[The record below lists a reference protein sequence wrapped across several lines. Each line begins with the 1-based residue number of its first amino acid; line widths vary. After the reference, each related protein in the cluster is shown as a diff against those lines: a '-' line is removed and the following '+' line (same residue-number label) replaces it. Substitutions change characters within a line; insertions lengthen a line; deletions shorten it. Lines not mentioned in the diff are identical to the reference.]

1 MSLAVRVKTGVF
13 LKNNILYY
21 ALDFLI
27 RVIKWCWSII
37 VGIKNFF
44 VTTINQIPI
53 IYKTILIILAVSF
66 AQLLVI
72 SNSLYSSEIVGW
84 FLFEKAIII
93 PIIIYYVA
101 NIKKLS
107 IATEKLAKGE
117 SKYQVDTK
125 GMYGQLKQYGNNLNN
140 LANGINMAVE
150 ERLKS
155 ERMKTELITNVS
167 HDLKTPLTS
176 IINYA
181 SLIGEQKCENQTIME
196 YSKVLVRQSERLK
209 RLIEDLVEASKASTG
224 NLEVNLT
231 DCEASVFVTQASGEY
246 EEKLKNNDLTLVVD
260 LPDKELHI
268 LSDGRR
274 MWRIF
279 DNLMNNICKYSQ
291 KGTRVYLS
299 LQQIG
304 EDAVF
309 IFKNTSSAQL
319 NMSEEE
325 LMERFTRGDS
335 SRNTEGNGLGL
346 SIAKSMAKIQNGELK
361 LMIDGDLFK
370 AILSFPLVNNEIVQP
385 KE

>member
-1 MSLAVRVKTGVF
+1 M
-13 LKNNILYY
+13 
-21 ALDFLI
+21 
-27 RVIKWCWSII
+27 
-37 VGIKNFF
+37 
-44 VTTINQIPI
+44 
-53 IYKTILIILAVSF
+53 
-66 AQLLVI
+66 
-72 SNSLYSSEIVGW
+72 
-84 FLFEKAIII
+84 
-93 PIIIYYVA
+93 
-101 NIKKLS
+101 
-107 IATEKLAKGE
+107 
-117 SKYQVDTK
+117 
-125 GMYGQLKQYGNNLNN
+125 
-140 LANGINMAVE
+140 
-150 ERLKS
+150 
-155 ERMKTELITNVS
+155 
-167 HDLKTPLTS
+167 
-176 IINYA
+176 
-181 SLIGEQKCENQTIME
+181 
-196 YSKVLVRQSERLK
+196 
-209 RLIEDLVEASKASTG
+209 
-224 NLEVNLT
+224 
-231 DCEASVFVTQASGEY
+231 
-246 EEKLKNNDLTLVVD
+246 TLVVD
-260 LPDKELHI
+260 LPEKELHI